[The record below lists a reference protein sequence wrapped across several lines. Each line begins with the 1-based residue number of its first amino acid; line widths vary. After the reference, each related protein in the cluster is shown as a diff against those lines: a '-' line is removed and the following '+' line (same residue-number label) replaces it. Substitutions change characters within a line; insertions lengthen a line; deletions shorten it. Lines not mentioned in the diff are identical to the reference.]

1 MSLSAHHIMAWMSP
15 AFPTGA
21 FAYSHG
27 LEQAIHCCLISDR
40 NSLEDWLSVLLRL
53 GSIRND
59 AILLVHAFKGED
71 VRDLAEAMA
80 GSKERYMETMA
91 QGSAFAKTAS
101 ALLETP
107 LPPAP
112 LPVTVGK
119 AAAMAGVPVEDLLPL
134 YIHAFI
140 ANLISAAIRLVP
152 LGQTDGQI
160 VLQNL
165 FAQMDALAEDALAAG
180 LDDLGTCSFG
190 ADLAAMKH
198 EDMTTRIFRS

>member
-27 LEQAIHCCLISDR
+27 LEQAIHCDLISDR
-40 NSLEDWLSVLLRL
+40 NSLEDWLSVLLRQ
-53 GSIRND
+53 GGIRND

-71 VRDLAEAMA
+71 VRDLCEALA
-80 GSKERYMETMA
+80 GSKERHKETMA

-107 LPPAP
+107 IPPAP

-165 FAQMDALAEDALAAG
+165 FAHMDALAEEALAAG
-180 LDDLGTCSFG
+180 LDDLGTCSIG

-198 EDMTTRIFRS
+198 EDMTTRIFKS

>member
-27 LEQAIHCCLISDR
+27 LEQAIHCGLIANRDA
-40 NSLEDWLSVLLRL
+40 LEDWLSVLLRH

-71 VRDLAEAMA
+71 VRDLSEALA

-91 QGSAFAKTAS
+91 QGTAFAKTAS
-101 ALLETP
+101 ALLDTP
-107 LPPAP
+107 LPPTP
-112 LPVTVGK
+112 LPIAIGK
-119 AAAMAGVPVEDLLPL
+119 AAKIAGVSIEDLLPL

-152 LGQTDGQI
+152 LGQTDGQF

-165 FAQMDALAEDALAAG
+165 FAQMDALAEEALAAR

-198 EDMTTRIFRS
+198 EDMTTRIFKS